1 MRVICYTK
9 MIELCVYP
17 KPTTEL
23 DDYIRQLADNENK
36 QRDELSKRYSVDE
49 KELEAY
55 ERGFS
60 EGYRCGLEDGWAKGF
75 DEGLKQAAKEE
86 KEQNKEDSE

>member
-1 MRVICYTK
+1 MSQLTD
-9 MIELCVYP
+9 YP
-17 KPTTEL
+17 KAATEL
-23 DDYIRQLADNENK
+23 DEYIRQLADNENK

-60 EGYRCGLEDGWAKGF
+60 E
-75 DEGLKQAAKEE
+75 E
-86 KEQNKEDSE
+86 KEQNKEGS

>member
-1 MRVICYTK
+1 
-9 MIELCVYP
+9 MIGMHVYP
-17 KPTTEL
+17 KAATEL
-23 DDYIRQLADNENK
+23 DEYIRQLADNENK
-36 QRDELSKRYSVDE
+36 QRDELSKWYNSVDE

-86 KEQNKEDSE
+86 KEQNKEDS

>member
-1 MRVICYTK
+1 MITTK
-9 MIELCVYP
+9 VA
-17 KPTTEL
+17 TTEEL
-23 DDYIRQLADNENK
+23 DEHINRLADNENK
-36 QRDELSKRYSVDE
+36 QRDELSKRYNSVDE

-75 DEGLKQAAKEE
+75 DEGLRQAAKEQE
-86 KEQNKEDSE
+86 KEQNKEGS